1 MFFVRI
7 GLAEQSVL
15 QALAQACLQT
25 PLLQAYPPP
34 IHTAFKS
41 ADNDAFKVCGFS
53 RHFYAASDD
62 YSDLDI
68 ADLDQYYDLKKY
80 FERKIFICLKRKN
93 NSKCRIEN
101 FHYIYLVAIAKPE
114 ILTNLLE
121 YKSFSP
127 FV

>member
-1 MFFVRI
+1 MHTSLSYNLGQKNNHDKLNVFLFVRI

-53 RHFYAASDD
+53 RHFYAAPDD
-62 YSDLDI
+62 YS
-68 ADLDQYYDLKKY
+68 AS
-80 FERKIFICLKRKN
+80 R
-93 NSKCRIEN
+93 
-101 FHYIYLVAIAKPE
+101 
-114 ILTNLLE
+114 
-121 YKSFSP
+121 
-127 FV
+127 